1 MGVGLKNSV
10 YVLDSFCNGFPTA
23 GRGEYKELLCQS
35 GCVDCS
41 ACSACPTLSTLAGKM
56 LGLEFSKTGKCKSRI
71 KEEIKTQRKAF
82 YKDRQAFSAA
92 FLSTMCLCVFA
103 GQMIVQSLHY

>member
-1 MGVGLKNSV
+1 MCWTHSEMGFQRPGGGSTKS
-10 YVLDSFCNGFPTA
+10 YYASQDVLIVQRALPA
-23 GRGEYKELLCQS
+23 Q
-35 GCVDCS
+35 
-41 ACSACPTLSTLAGKM
+41 STLAGKM